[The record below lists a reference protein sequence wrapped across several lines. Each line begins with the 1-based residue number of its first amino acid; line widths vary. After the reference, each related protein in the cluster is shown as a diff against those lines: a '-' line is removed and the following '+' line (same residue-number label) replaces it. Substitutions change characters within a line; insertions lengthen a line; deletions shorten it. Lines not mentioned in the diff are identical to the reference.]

1 MTSKESWP
9 PGGTAASSLA
19 VGGDAALGAAYG
31 IITKW
36 ADLSRGDAGVICLNC
51 TQTKMK

>member
-36 ADLSRGDAGVICLNC
+36 QISAGEMLELSALTVHK
-51 TQTKMK
+51 QK